1 MLFQG
6 GIAMKLPFRK
16 CRSILSVALSVA
28 LLFGM
33 SLGFVYVSG
42 QIPSTPPALD
52 KADLLA
58 QASRASTL
66 EGTFYAADG
75 VTPLTAATTPGQGG
89 KILYPSL
96 DRLIGYNSYG
106 TSGLRHRWDQALFDD
121 PGGDGQG
128 ASIHTTLD
136 PYLSELLYQ
145 MTEGLEDAA
154 AIVLNADTGAV
165 LGCVSIQQGVPFDA
179 DQIDSLYETYSTM
192 PGFLIDNSIAAS
204 QPGGSILKLITAAA
218 VLDSATDQTYMD
230 TGLQPTPGGTVQN
243 FGAAALGPLDL
254 KTALVK
260 SSNCY
265 FASKAMSL
273 GAKPIL
279 DAFHAFGFE
288 QDIRLED
295 MDLTIS
301 QSLDPSAGSSIDTLA
316 RIAFGYCNTTSPL
329 MAAAM
334 YGSVL
339 KGEMY
344 LPYFVQQ
351 GDQDNGPLYTA
362 QPQLLGQPLSSEALP
377 VLQDALSTAATSYG
391 LQADGL
397 AIYAKTGTSE
407 HSDGVSN
414 NLWMA
419 AAIQGKTSSW
429 AVCLMRKA
437 PQGISSHDM
446 ACPMQLILNYLAA
459 LDAQ

>member
-1 MLFQG
+1 MPRYPVGCLV
-6 GIAMKLPFRK
+6 
-16 CRSILSVALSVA
+16 CRSPLRDVY
-28 LLFGM
+28 
-33 SLGFVYVSG
+33 GFCLRQWS
-42 QIPSTPPALD
+42 
-52 KADLLA
+52 
-58 QASRASTL
+58 
-66 EGTFYAADG
+66 
-75 VTPLTAATTPGQGG
+75 
-89 KILYPSL
+89 
-96 DRLIGYNSYG
+96 
-106 TSGLRHRWDQALFDD
+106 LRHRWDQALFDD

-128 ASIHTTLD
+128 ASIYTTLD

-154 AIVLNADTGAV
+154 AVVLNADTGAV
-165 LGCVSIQQGVPFDA
+165 LGCVGIQQGVPFDA

-218 VLDSATDQTYMD
+218 VLDSATDQTYVD

-243 FGAAALGPLDL
+243 FGATALGPLDL

-265 FASKAMSL
+265 FASKA
-273 GAKPIL
+273 
-279 DAFHAFGFE
+279 
-288 QDIRLED
+288 
-295 MDLTIS
+295 IS

-344 LPYFVQQ
+344 LPYFVQRV
-351 GDQDNGPLYTA
+351 DQDNGPLYTA
-362 QPQLLGQPLSSEALP
+362 QPQLLGQPLSSGALP
-377 VLQDALSTAATSYG
+377 VLQDALSTAAASYG

-397 AIYAKTGTSE
+397 TIYAKTGTSE

>member
-1 MLFQG
+1 
-6 GIAMKLPFRK
+6 MKRPFRTF
-16 CRSILSVALSVA
+16 RGILSITLSVT

-33 SLGFVYVSG
+33 ALGFLYASG

-66 EGTFYAADG
+66 EGVFYAADG
-75 VTPLTAATTPGQGG
+75 VTPLTAPTTPGRGG
-89 KILYPSL
+89 EILYPSL
-96 DRLIGYNSYG
+96 DRLIGYSSSG
-106 TSGLRHRWDQALFDD
+106 TSGLRRRWNQALFDD

-145 MTEGLEDAA
+145 MTDGLEEAA
-154 AIVLNADTGAV
+154 AVVLNADTGAV
-165 LGCVSIQQGVPFDA
+165 LGCVGIQQGLPFDA
-179 DQIDSLYETYSTM
+179 DQIDALYPTYSAM

-218 VLDSATDQTYMD
+218 VLDSGIDQTYMD
-230 TGLQPTPGGTVQN
+230 TGLQPTPSGTVQN

-254 KTALVK
+254 KTALLT

-265 FASKAMSL
+265 FASKAMAL
-273 GAKPIL
+273 GSKPIL

-288 QDIRLED
+288 REIRLED
-295 MDLTIS
+295 IGLTLY

-316 RIAFGYCNTTSPL
+316 RAAFGYCNTTSPL
-329 MAAAM
+329 MAAAI

-339 KGEMY
+339 KGEIH

-351 GDQDNGPLYTA
+351 VNQDSGALYIA

-377 VLQDALSTAATSYG
+377 VLQNALSAAAASYG
-391 LQADGL
+391 LKADGL
-397 AIYAKTGTSE
+397 VLYAKTGTSE

-446 ACPMQLILNYLAA
+446 ARPMQLIVNYLAA
-459 LDAQ
+459 RDAQ